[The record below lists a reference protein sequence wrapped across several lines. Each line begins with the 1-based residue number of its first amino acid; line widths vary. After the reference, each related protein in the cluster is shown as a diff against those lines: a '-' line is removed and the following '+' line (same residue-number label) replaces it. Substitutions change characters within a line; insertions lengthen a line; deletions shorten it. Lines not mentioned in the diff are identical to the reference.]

1 MPLAL
6 GRTLSRTG
14 TQIASRLPFAIVR
27 TGQLGLSGSTSHRE
41 ATTSRPNTALYDRPM
56 PPADDDIETRL
67 TTVERNVAHISEQLA
82 IISSDAAAARMLAA
96 GADHDVSEV
105 RAELR
110 AHTQALNALRETQ
123 LEQGRKIDE
132 QGREMRACFAE
143 QDQRIDEQSRRIDE
157 QSREMREGFAT
168 LATGMAQI
176 TALLT
181 NHGGSE
187 DSPG

>member
-1 MPLAL
+1 MPA
-6 GRTLSRTG
+6 
-14 TQIASRLPFAIVR
+14 A
-27 TGQLGLSGSTSHRE
+27 
-41 ATTSRPNTALYDRPM
+41 
-56 PPADDDIETRL
+56 DDIETRL
-67 TTVERNVAHISEQLA
+67 AIVERDVTQLREQLA
-82 IISSDAAAARMLAA
+82 LTISDAGAARMLAA

-132 QGREMRACFAE
+132 QS
-143 QDQRIDEQSRRIDE
+143 QKIDEQG
-157 QSREMREGFAT
+157 REMREGFAT

-181 NHGGSE
+181 NLGGTE
-187 DSPG
+187 ELR